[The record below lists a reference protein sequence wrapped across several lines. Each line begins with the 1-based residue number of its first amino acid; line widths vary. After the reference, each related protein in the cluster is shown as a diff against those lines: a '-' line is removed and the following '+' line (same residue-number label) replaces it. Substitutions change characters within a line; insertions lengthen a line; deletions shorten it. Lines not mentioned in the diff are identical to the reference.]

1 MNKRFFST
9 YAPLA
14 LILTLSGCVG
24 SNKGL
29 SDEDKERLKPYIV
42 DVAPA
47 DITKLDVNFENK
59 LRIIG
64 YKLDRAVATPGSTVK
79 VTLYWRCEEKL
90 DDGWMLFT
98 HVDDPISNQVTN
110 FDWGSA
116 IREQKGDRQI
126 LGPDR
131 WEKGKVYVDEIDMR
145 IPDWGPGMGPELRIM
160 TGVWRKDDRLRV
172 LSGAN
177 DGDNRA
183 ILFTLKTGRTPTKVE
198 ESVSKLSVSKLPA
211 GEKIVI
217 DGKADEKAWTMATST
232 GVFVDVSTGGPNKD
246 FPVNAEAKI
255 TWDDANMYVLFEVKD
270 PTVTGGFNDPKAQ
283 PTKFTVTGLPKLW
296 TEDTVEIMTD
306 PDGDGDNV
314 DYYELQINPQNKV
327 FHSQFDARQKPEG
340 GENGP
345 FGHEDWDPKLKSAV
359 VVKGTLDKPDD
370 KDEGYTVETAIP
382 WSAFSKAKN
391 HPPRSGDTWRMNFY
405 AMEKNS
411 GVSWSPILK
420 KGNFHYAPR
429 FGKIEW
435 FDPTAKVD
443 VADAGAP
450 SDGGTADAGKAA
462 PAASAAPS
470 AAPSASAPKKGT
482 LRLPN

>member
-1 MNKRFFST
+1 MNKRFFFT
-9 YAPLA
+9 LAPLA
-14 LILTLSGCVG
+14 VILTLSGCVG

-29 SDEDKERLKPYIV
+29 SDDDKERLQPYVV

-47 DITKLDVNFENK
+47 DITQLDGNFENK

-79 VTLYWRCEEKL
+79 VTLYWKCEEKL

-98 HVDDPISNQVTN
+98 HVDDPVSNQVTN

-160 TGVWRKDDRLRV
+160 TGIWRKDDRLRV

-198 ESVSKLSVSKLPA
+198 ESVSNCPPARKSSLTARRTRRRGRWRRRPEFSSTCRPGAEQGLP
-211 GEKIVI
+211 GERR
-217 DGKADEKAWTMATST
+217 G
-232 GVFVDVSTGGPNKD
+232 
-246 FPVNAEAKI
+246 KI

-345 FGHEDWDPKLKSAV
+345 FGHEDWAPKLKSAV
-359 VVKGTLDKPDD
+359 VVKGTLDKPED

-382 WSAFSKAKN
+382 WSAFAKAKN
-391 HPPRSGDTWRMNFY
+391 HPPRNGDTWRMNFY

-429 FGKIEW
+429 FGKVEW
-435 FDPTAKVD
+435 FDPAAKVETPD
-443 VADAGAP
+443 AGVGDAGAA
-450 SDGGTADAGKAA
+450 STGAGGSDAGK
-462 PAASAAPS
+462 PGTAASSAPS
-470 AAPSASAPKKGT
+470 GSAPSPKKGT
-482 LRLPN
+482 LRLPT